1 MNRQDLQNIA
11 EAYSQVHEKK
21 DSSYLETD
29 MKKRQENNEKARKDM
44 EKVKGQK
51 NPHFESKTYD
61 PMKDPDF
68 DHDEAEA
75 TRGQSGKNIRGND
88 SKKQKARL
96 EKKRGMKLDDH
107 PQFKKEEAEV
117 EEGYG
122 APGHNPGSGE
132 KDIART
138 KKYMEKKGM
147 KGAPGLDAMAAR
159 KKEHE
164 ERRGVKKEEAEQ
176 VAEAGRMH
184 SASDQQAGF
193 KRIKDKE
200 SGGPGVGKVRSDDE
214 IKKEKGGQAFLDRIA
229 KAKAKMNK
237 EDFSGIAAAYQAVYN
252 KEEEVEEVDEA
263 MSSYDRNRKRAAQ
276 RAADRNAARA
286 AGKTG
291 VVPGVGYVSPRKEK
305 ETYVDSAGTTRHKSG
320 AKNEEFGMVDENR
333 AAMGRINKEYKRKK
347 EAEEMEA
354 RTKSAKDKKKDTS
367 HMGKGNPMYDPSVN
381 TRAKNFK
388 FTGEEVEDYTD
399 FLIGEGYDCSE
410 LTWDEVSEEYA
421 SLDEG
426 LRSAVKRLLGK
437 KDAPAAEKP
446 ESRGEQLRKKY
457 NVGPEKSDTSAK
469 MQILQKTRAKKEA
482 DQKQYGDSKYSKS
495 VAKKSADA
503 HDRYLKGGYSK
514 YGADDARGKGNKAAK
529 RAAAL
534 RKEELEGN
542 PVYEATKKDIKEF
555 VGGAIKG
562 AMNSAGQALA
572 TPVGAGLAAG
582 TVGAVTGGKKKVKKS
597 LATGAG
603 AAAGAAL
610 GGLPGAVIGGIAG
623 NALS

>member
-1 MNRQDLQNIA
+1 MNLQGIA

-29 MKKRQENNEKARKDM
+29 MKKRQKNNEKARKDM
-44 EKVKGQK
+44 EKMGTSMK

-61 PMKDPDF
+61 PMEDPDF

-88 SKKQKARL
+88 SAKQKKRL

-164 ERRGVKKEEAEQ
+164 ERRGVKKEGFSGILAAYHAVYDREEVEQ
-176 VAEAGRMH
+176 VDEAGRMH
-184 SASDQQAGF
+184 SASSQQAGF
-193 KRIKDKE
+193 QRIKDKE

-214 IKKEKGGQAFLDRIA
+214 IRKQKGGQAFLDKIA

-237 EDFSGIAAAYQAVYN
+237 E
-252 KEEEVEEVDEA
+252 EVE
-263 MSSYDRNRKRAAQ
+263 Q
-276 RAADRNAARA
+276 
-286 AGKTG
+286 
-291 VVPGVGYVSPRKEK
+291 
-305 ETYVDSAGTTRHKSG
+305 
-320 AKNEEFGMVDENR
+320 VDENR
-333 AAMGRINKEYKRKK
+333 AAMGRINREYKRKK

-354 RTKSAKDKKKDTS
+354 RTKSAKGKKKDTS

-388 FTGEEVEDYTD
+388 FTGEEVEM
-399 FLIGEGYDCSE
+399 EGYKGKHGQSDK
-410 LTWDEVSEEYA
+410 EYA
-421 SLDEG
+421 DS
-426 LRSAVKRLLGK
+426 RSSGGKMVSGDSKMSGAEYTHGRRVKAANPGMQPDVGGK
-437 KDAPAAEKP
+437 TKPKSQGKMDAG
-446 ESRGEQLRKKY
+446 SREDLKYRKTNLARKHRI
-457 NVGPEKSDTSAK
+457 AK
-469 MQILQKTRAKKEA
+469 MQ
-482 DQKQYGDSKYSKS
+482 
-495 VAKKSADA
+495 
-503 HDRYLKGGYSK
+503 
-514 YGADDARGKGNKAAK
+514 
-529 RAAAL
+529 
-534 RKEELEGN
+534 EELEGN

-555 VGGAIKG
+555 VGQAL
-562 AMNSAGQALA
+562 NSAGQALA
-572 TPVGAGLAAG
+572 GAASTPVGAGLVAG
-582 TVGAVTGGKKKVKKS
+582 TAGAVTGGKKKIKRSV
-597 LATGAG
+597 ATGAG

-623 NALS
+623 RALS